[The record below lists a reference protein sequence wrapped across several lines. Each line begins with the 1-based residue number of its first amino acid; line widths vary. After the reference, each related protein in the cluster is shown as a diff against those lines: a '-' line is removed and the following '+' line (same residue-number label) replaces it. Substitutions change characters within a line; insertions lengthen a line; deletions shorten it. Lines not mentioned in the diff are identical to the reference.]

1 MYRAIELAKSDND
14 LHHFVWR
21 QSPNDLL
28 KDYRMTRAT
37 FGVSSSAFVANMAV
51 KQNAL
56 DYAREFPMASQAVQ
70 ESLCG

>member
-1 MYRAIELAKSDND
+1 MLFNLPTQMHR
-14 LHHFVWR
+14 FVWR

-56 DYAREFPMASQAVQ
+56 DYAEEFPMASKAV
-70 ESLCG
+70 